1 MPHGL
6 TRILSGVGAAALA
19 CVLAY
24 LRRCVLACRFLTLC
38 SLCWLLGECVHGG
51 GGDGC
56 VVCVVALPL
65 SPDLCGEVGA
75 GDGEAAVA
83 DPGAD
88 AWVAVGA
95 GLCGDAYLCDVVR
108 KGKSAVVRCPGLVDK
123 SVDGGEGELSFAG
136 VDGYTGMERSYRVSD
151 LRVGAV
157 IFLEDEN
164 EGDIMW
170 VRSRADGGNAWEVTD
185 RFGDV
190 FPCNAPS
197 VDDLV
202 PGSSGRLPVV
212 YPGLG

>member
-1 MPHGL
+1 MF
-6 TRILSGVGAAALA
+6 GVLPDGVSEVDDLRDRVAELEVALA
-19 CVLAY
+19 TARGEADNWFYGTDARTGDVDVQFLA
-24 LRRCVLACRFLTLC
+24 LALPVGSIVDVTDGDGSVSRFVRA
-38 SLCWLLGECVHGG
+38 SGG
-51 GGDGC
+51 GG
-56 VVCVVALPL
+56 
-65 SPDLCGEVGA
+65 
-75 GDGEAAVA
+75 
-83 DPGAD
+83 D

-197 VDDLV
+197 VDDLM
-202 PGSSGRLPVV
+202 PGASGRLPVV
-212 YPGLG
+212 YPGVG